1 MKKWDII
8 GDIHGQASKLETL
21 LGLLGYIESNGVYRH
36 PERRVLF
43 LGDYIDRGP
52 AVRRVLQV
60 VRAMVEAGE
69 AVALMGNHELNAL
82 LFHTLG
88 GDGQPLRPHS
98 EEKTRQHMAT
108 LVQFLGRRDEWRD
121 WLTWF
126 AQLPLC
132 HETEDFRAV
141 HACWSD
147 AHFEDVRGCD
157 FRDPLLLEAAADKS
171 HPVSRALDILLK
183 GPEVKLPRGAIIPDK
198 DGHKRKT
205 MRVRWWGLSDG
216 DASYRS
222 LIMPPGAPAAE
233 EVADPAVLASIPDYP
248 EDAKTVFCGHYWLPY
263 EGRTAPLTGNI
274 MCLDYSA
281 GKGGPLVACRWNGSL
296 EKSEFRMAPDG
307 QTLLYNIGAEV
318 DRYFDDSSATNGE
331 PPRILIFVGGPA
343 AGKTTLRRRLHP
355 NGFVIVDAAEIF
367 GHLSRGELFDFPGP
381 FAELLDDI
389 GKRVA
394 ERAILERRN
403 IFTELIGADKAQ
415 TQALLDA
422 MLSIGYRVEVTYIH
436 CDIEV
441 ALQRNTQRGED
452 NISAYYCEP
461 YQRSWLCRAAQA
473 FLQDG

>member
-1 MKKWDII
+1 MKRWDII
-8 GDIHGQASKLETL
+8 GDIHGQASKLEAL
-21 LGLLGYIESNGVYRH
+21 LGLLGYIESDGVYRH

-88 GDGQPLRPHS
+88 ADGQPLRPHS

-108 LVQFLGRRDEWRD
+108 LVQFSERKDEWRD
-121 WLTWF
+121 WLAWF

-132 HETEDFRAV
+132 HETEEFRAV

-147 AHFEDVRGCD
+147 THFEDVRGCD
-157 FRDPLLLEAAADKS
+157 FRDPLLLAAAVDKS

-216 DASYRS
+216 ESCYRS
-222 LIMPPGAPAAE
+222 LIMPPGASAPE
-233 EVADPAVLASIPDYP
+233 DTADPAVLASVPDYP

-263 EGRTAPLTGNI
+263 EGRTTPLTGNI

-281 GKGGPLVACRWNGSL
+281 GKDGPLVACRWNGSFGG
-296 EKSEFRMAPDG
+296 SEF
-307 QTLLYNIGAEV
+307 
-318 DRYFDDSSATNGE
+318 
-331 PPRILIFVGGPA
+331 
-343 AGKTTLRRRLHP
+343 
-355 NGFVIVDAAEIF
+355 IVY
-367 GHLSRGELFDFPGP
+367 G
-381 FAELLDDI
+381 
-389 GKRVA
+389 
-394 ERAILERRN
+394 
-403 IFTELIGADKAQ
+403 
-415 TQALLDA
+415 
-422 MLSIGYRVEVTYIH
+422 
-436 CDIEV
+436 
-441 ALQRNTQRGED
+441 
-452 NISAYYCEP
+452 
-461 YQRSWLCRAAQA
+461 RSTRP
-473 FLQDG
+473 